1 MKISSFLL
9 VLSLL
14 MGGLLPR
21 RGLAQGSIPFTIN
34 NTSPFADADLYV
46 AIVGLDPAGNHV
58 WVNAANSQVLP
69 MSPGYNTVT
78 GPTINGNTGPGQ
90 NSKYAACFTRLS
102 SIPNRTF
109 TLPLI
114 AGCRV
119 YISRGQQLYFYFF
132 GATGA
137 PSGYTAPNP
146 QSPTDPNLGIV
157 YETIE
162 LTNNNLGFF
171 GNTTRVDAFAYP
183 MGLELYGNGYYKK
196 TGELKTAA
204 DIVAAYKANVPAE
217 FQGTVNNA
225 TGVISFPSKTPA
237 FYDGTNGTAAGPY
250 GNYFKPYLDA
260 IWAKYRNEDLIFNAG
275 NAGVFK
281 GRVGSDNRLVV
292 VGQSG
297 GFAGRTGIVARQ
309 PTTQEAFEGKG
320 VLATGVGDVT
330 CDLVVQAQLTA
341 AINRHAVNT
350 TTANPGLQNWYDKNT
365 YYQAAPMNYYA
376 RFWHLPGI
384 SVDNLSYGFAYDD
397 VADQSSTLQTP
408 QPTKVVATFG
418 GFAGQTTATPKAIP
432 GKIEAEAF
440 TTQSGTLTETTTD
453 AGGGLNVDYFETND
467 YLDYSV
473 NVATAGSYTVG
484 FRVASANGGATLQ
497 LRNGSGAVLGSVNV
511 GNTGGWQSWQTINTT
526 VNLAAGTQTL
536 RLFAAAS
543 TGCNVNYL
551 TFATATVSFS
561 RQLEAEAANV
571 NNGMVV
577 EACTDAGGGQDM
589 GYIDPGDYLV
599 WNGVN
604 IPISGT
610 YLLEYRVASGAGGGT
625 ISADLNAGTTQL
637 GNTSIPGT
645 GGWQSWTT
653 VSKTVTLNAGT
664 YNFGIYA
671 QTGGYNLNWVRI
683 SQVGAARLSAN
694 PAAALLATP
703 DAHPTD
709 QLSLYPNPVADQL
722 RLDLVPELAGSSY
735 RLLNAVGQA
744 VGQGTLSQTP
754 DQALGQTL
762 DVRALSAGLYLLQVT
777 TPDRQTLSRRFTKL

>member
-1 MKISSFLL
+1 MKKHALL
-9 VLSLL
+9 LL
-14 MGGLLPR
+14 L
-21 RGLAQGSIPFTIN
+21 GLALALAGLVPSRSHAQGNIPFTIN
-34 NTSPFADADLYV
+34 NTSPFADTDLYV
-46 AIVGLDPAGNHV
+46 AIVGIDPNNNHV
-58 WVNAANSQVLP
+58 WINAANSQVLP

-90 NSKYAACFTRLS
+90 NSKYAACFTKLS
-102 SIPNRTF
+102 AIPNRTF
-109 TLPLI
+109 TLPYI

-132 GATGA
+132 GANGA

-146 QSPTDPNLGIV
+146 QSPTDPNTGII

-162 LTNNNLGFF
+162 LTNNGGGFF

-204 DIVAAYKANVPAE
+204 DIVAAYKANVPTE

-237 FYDGTNGTAAGPY
+237 FYDGTNGTTAGPY
-250 GNYFKPYLDA
+250 GNYFKPYIDA
-260 IWAKYRNEDLIFNAG
+260 IWAKYKNEDLIFYAG

-281 GRVGSDNRLVV
+281 GRVGADDRLVV

-297 GFAGRTGIVARQ
+297 GYTGRTGIVTRR
-309 PTTQEAFEGKG
+309 PTSQEAFEGKG
-320 VLATGVGDVT
+320 VLATRNGDGD

-350 TTANPGLQNWYDKNT
+350 TTANVGQQNWYDASK
-365 YYQAAPMNYYA
+365 YYQAAPSNYYA

-384 SVDNLSYGFAYDD
+384 SIDNLSYGFAYDD
-397 VADQSSTLQTP
+397 VNDQSSTLQTP

-418 GFAGQTTATPKAIP
+418 GFAGQATSSPKAIP

-440 TTQSGTLTETTTD
+440 TTQSGTQTETTTD
-453 AGGGLNVDYFETND
+453 TGGGLNVDYFETND

-497 LRNGSGAVLGSVNV
+497 LRNSSGATLGSISV
-511 GNTGGWQSWQTINTT
+511 GNTGGWQAWQTINAT
-526 VNLAAGTQTL
+526 VSLPAGVQTL
-536 RLFAAAS
+536 RVFAAAS
-543 TGCNVNYL
+543 TGCNVNWL
-551 TFATATVSFS
+551 TFAAAGASFS

-577 EACTDAGGGQDM
+577 ETCTDAGGGQDM

-599 WNGVN
+599 WNGIN
-604 IPISGT
+604 FPTTGT
-610 YLLEYRVASGAGGGT
+610 YLVEYRVASGASGGT
-625 ISADLNAGTTQL
+625 ISSDLNAGTTQL
-637 GNTSIPGT
+637 GNTTVPAT
-645 GGWQSWTT
+645 GGWQNWQT
-653 VSKTVTLNAGT
+653 VSKTVTINAGT
-664 YNFGIYA
+664 YNFGVYA

-683 SQVGAARLSAN
+683 SKAAARG
-694 PAAALLATP
+694 PLAIASTQN
-703 DAHPTD
+703 DA
-709 QLSLYPNPVADQL
+709 QLALYPNPVADQL
-722 RLDLVPELAGSSY
+722 RLAVGPELAGSTY
-735 RLLNAVGQA
+735 RLLD
-744 VGQGTLSQTP
+744 P
-754 DQALGQTL
+754 LGRLAGRGPLGSTL
-762 DVRALSAGLYLLQVT
+762 DVARLPAGLYLLVVT
-777 TPDRQTLSRRFTKL
+777 TKDQQTLSRRFTKL